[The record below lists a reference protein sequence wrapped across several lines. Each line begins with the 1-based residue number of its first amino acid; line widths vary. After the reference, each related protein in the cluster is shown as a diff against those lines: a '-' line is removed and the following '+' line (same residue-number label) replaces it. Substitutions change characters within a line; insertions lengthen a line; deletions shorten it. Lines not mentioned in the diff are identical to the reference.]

1 MKTLNFA
8 SIDKTLNVL
17 FSFGAAVVI
26 FGAMA
31 KILHWRNA
39 DIFIMIG
46 LLSEVA
52 IFFIMGFVEA
62 VRPKQL
68 VETTQ
73 PSKSPTAYSQNLPHV
88 ELTDQLIQF
97 RSNLER
103 INKMMANIL
112 NSSKQ

>member
-8 SIDKTLNVL
+8 SIDKALNVL

-46 LLSEVA
+46 LLTEVA
-52 IFFIMGFVEA
+52 IFSIMGFVEM
-62 VRPKQL
+62 VKPKQL

-73 PSKSPTAYSQNLPHV
+73 PSKSPASYSQQLPHV

-103 INKMMANIL
+103 INKMMGNIL
-112 NSSKQ
+112 NSNK